1 MVNIQIK
8 KSIVRGVIRCPSSKS
23 YSHRAIAI
31 GSLTEG
37 RSVITNVLLSRD
49 TLATLSACRS
59 LGAIINHEDVNLHI
73 EGKHSFE
80 TPENI
85 INAENS
91 GTTIRI
97 LTAMSAL
104 VKKGFTIITG
114 DESLR
119 KRPMQPLID
128 ALTQLGVCCYSSKL
142 NGTAPLIVK
151 GGGIKGGT
159 AIVNGTIS
167 SQFISA
173 LLISC
178 IYADSRVTIRI
189 NGEQVSKPYI
199 EATMATMK
207 AFGVTIDNDPKL
219 LEYYV
224 DNKQYSSTV
233 FDIPADFSAA
243 ALILSAGVLV
253 GDKVTINGLN
263 FRLPQGDSCIVD
275 IIRKMGGNIK
285 VDKEKGEVTVYG
297 STTLEGGDFDLGD
310 TPDLLPVVS
319 ILALKARSRVKIRGI
334 SHARFKE
341 TDRVTNIT
349 SQLIKLGAIIKETNN
364 EIEISAPRVLKN
376 AWLEAFNDHRLF
388 MAFTIASMLTEKSN
402 VTGAESIDVSYPSF
416 IQDMTKLQ
424 ASIKPVPDRE

>member
-8 KSIVRGVIRCPSSKS
+8 KSIISGAIRCPSSKS

-37 RSVITNVLLSRD
+37 RSVIRNVLLSRD

-59 LGAIINHEDVNLHI
+59 LGAIINHEDDTLHVV
-73 EGKHSFE
+73 GKHRLES
-80 TPENI
+80 PENI

-97 LTAMSAL
+97 ITAMSAL
-104 VKKGFTIITG
+104 VKRGFTIMTG

-159 AIVNGTIS
+159 AIVNGAIS
-167 SQFISA
+167 SQFTSA

-178 IYADSRVTIRI
+178 IYANSKVTIRI
-189 NGEQVSKPYI
+189 KGHQVSKPYI
-199 EATMATMK
+199 KATMATMK

-224 DNKQYSSTV
+224 DNKKYRSTV

-243 ALILSAGVLV
+243 ALILSAGVLA

-263 FRLPQGDSCIVD
+263 FRLPQGDSCIID
-275 IIRKMGGNIK
+275 IIRKMGGDIK
-285 VDKEKGEVTVYG
+285 VDEEKGEVTVHG
-297 STTLEGGDFDLGD
+297 STILEGGDFDLGD

-319 ILALKARSRVKIRGI
+319 ILALKAKSRVKIRGI
-334 SHARFKE
+334 FHARFKE
-341 TDRVTNIT
+341 TDRVANIT
-349 SQLIKLGAIIKETNN
+349 SQLIKFGATIKETNN
-364 EIEISAPRVLKN
+364 EIEISAPKVLKN
-376 AWLEAFNDHRLF
+376 ASLEAFNDHRLF

-402 VTGAESIDVSYPSF
+402 VTGAESIDVSYPGF
-416 IQDMTKLQ
+416 IQDMTKLK
-424 ASIKPVPDRE
+424 ASIKTVPDRE

>member
-1 MVNIQIK
+1 
-8 KSIVRGVIRCPSSKS
+8 
-23 YSHRAIAI
+23 
-31 GSLTEG
+31 
-37 RSVITNVLLSRD
+37 
-49 TLATLSACRS
+49 
-59 LGAIINHEDVNLHI
+59 LGAIINHEDDTLHV
-73 EGKHSFE
+73 EGKHKFE

-85 INAENS
+85 INVENS

-97 LTAMSAL
+97 ITVMSAL
-104 VKKGFTIITG
+104 VKRGFTIMTG

-142 NGTAPLIVK
+142 NGTAPLVVK

-167 SQFISA
+167 SQFTSS
-173 LLISC
+173 LLISS

-189 NGEQVSKPYI
+189 KGEQVSKPYI
-199 EATMATMK
+199 KATMATMK

-219 LEYYV
+219 SEYYV
-224 DNKQYSSTV
+224 DNKKYRSTV

-243 ALILSAGVLV
+243 ALILSAGVLA

-285 VDKEKGEVTVYG
+285 VDEEKGEVTAYG
-297 STTLEGGDFDLGD
+297 SNMLEGGDFDLGD

-319 ILALKARSRVKIRGI
+319 ILALKAKSRVKIRGI
-334 SHARFKE
+334 FHARFKE
-341 TDRVTNIT
+341 TDRVANIT
-349 SQLIKLGAIIKETNN
+349 SQLIKLGATIKETNN
-364 EIEISAPRVLKN
+364 EIEISAPRVLNN
-376 AWLEAFNDHRLF
+376 ASLDAFNDHRLF

-416 IQDMTKLQ
+416 IQDMTKLK